1 MYKRFYVTR
10 ELKPDRGIVFHH
22 NLFERCFTLEA
33 RRTSAYFQFI
43 LQIPK
48 RYASLRN
55 SYLSTYMGESLLRF
69 ASMIIPAALNKRST
83 AVDVAEGVRYLFEN
97 GFCKNK
103 SITVVI
109 YTSSPG
115 QSEPFPQAPLPR
127 SLPH

>member
-48 RYASLRN
+48 RYASLRKSN
-55 SYLSTYMGESLLRF
+55 LSTYLGKSLLRF
-69 ASMIIPAALNKRST
+69 ASIIIPAALNKRST
-83 AVDVAEGVRYLFEN
+83 AVDVAGGVRYRSTEDGEIGSGNLT
-97 GFCKNK
+97 
-103 SITVVI
+103 SVI
-109 YTSSPG
+109 AKLLNW
-115 QSEPFPQAPLPR
+115 FV
-127 SLPH
+127 